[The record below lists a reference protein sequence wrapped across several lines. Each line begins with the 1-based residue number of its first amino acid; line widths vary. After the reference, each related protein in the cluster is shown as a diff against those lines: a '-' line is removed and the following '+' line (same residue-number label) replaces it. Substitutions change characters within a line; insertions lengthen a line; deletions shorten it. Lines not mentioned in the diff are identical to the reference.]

1 VYPNYGGLSDDLQ
14 GSSRAPRGLAC
25 TSTECRC
32 ITLLVLSPPVP
43 WAAVRRKPSVKGRN
57 RTNEP
62 TDGFSLWSLGL
73 SLSSCVS
80 LLRFQ
85 VSQCSTPATI
95 LVSIEQCFDC
105 PENCSVVGKGACRVK
120 NVGRGFVR
128 SPRTSFLL
136 GCLLSPHPFGDGI
149 LVFSI
154 YKSRGV
160 GSLIVS

>member
-25 TSTECRC
+25 TSTECRRV
-32 ITLLVLSPPVP
+32 TLLVLSPPVP

-105 PENCSVVGKGACRVK
+105 PKICFSRRKGPLSCKERRKRLRPITAPLFCSEVCSLPTPLATESWFSQFTRVAAS
-120 NVGRGFVR
+120 N
-128 SPRTSFLL
+128 P
-136 GCLLSPHPFGDGI
+136 
-149 LVFSI
+149 
-154 YKSRGV
+154 
-160 GSLIVS
+160 